1 MPQHNAQG
9 NLCVGLSCTLSVG
22 KQRTNPLDHQ
32 PMTSWN
38 CIYFI
43 CEANWSSTAQ
53 LLSDSGLNSEH
64 HTTRCLSVQLFA
76 CYKDSSSLLNIDLAE
91 LPCNWNFD
99 SLLSCDQSLVQNTHA
114 RIHAHIQILCC
125 KLKCSRSQQIPELQ
139 FSMLFYFSCPGC
151 MLYGK
156 DFFDHNYRLQWPLP
170 HSGPE
175 ICDAQLMST
184 YWMLHFFLLI

>member
-9 NLCVGLSCTLSVG
+9 NLCVGLPCSFSVG
-22 KQRTNPLDHQ
+22 KQRTNFLDYQ
-32 PMTSWN
+32 WMTSWN
-38 CIYFI
+38 CIYFLY
-43 CEANWSSTAQ
+43 EANWSSTAQ
-53 LLSDSGLNSEH
+53 LHSDSRLNSEH
-64 HTTRCLSVQLFA
+64 HTTRCLSVQPFA

-114 RIHAHIQILCC
+114 HMHAHIQILCC
-125 KLKCSRSQQIPELQ
+125 RLKCLRNQQIPELQ
-139 FSMLFYFSCPGC
+139 YSILSYFSCSGC
-151 MLYGK
+151 LPYGK
-156 DFFDHNYRLQWPLP
+156 DFFNYSCRLRWSLP

-175 ICDAQLMST
+175 IRNSQLMSS